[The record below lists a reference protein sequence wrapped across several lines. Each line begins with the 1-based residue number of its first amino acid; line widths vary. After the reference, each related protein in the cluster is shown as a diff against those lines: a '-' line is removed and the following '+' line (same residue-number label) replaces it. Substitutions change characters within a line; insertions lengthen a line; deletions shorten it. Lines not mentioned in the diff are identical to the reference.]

1 MDFGG
6 TLFNPAP
13 LVCTPVPLV
22 ISSLTLPSSYSAT
35 LRAVTFPKLVGRAR
49 LPFSQEP
56 LTPEHATMS

>member
-35 LRAVTFPKLVGRAR
+35 LRAVTLPKLVGRAR
-49 LPFSQEP
+49 LPFSKS
-56 LTPEHATMS
+56 H